1 MPSPPVSSPEPKTS
15 LFKQPVRLFLV
26 TVPAGVAG
34 FLVLIDAIGAGGV
47 IQPLAFLL
55 INWTAVL
62 VALALLVGLVSVAGS
77 HVMRVFRQKED
88 WGYSVVLLVAMFA
101 VIGVGVS
108 GVTLAEEPVRRFFH
122 AVYEPLT
129 SSLLALL
136 AFFSLSTVL
145 RALQRP
151 TRETL
156 VIIAVSLVVL
166 VTQLPPVASL
176 PMVSETMEWLDRY
189 IALAGARGLLI
200 GAAVGTLVASM
211 RVLLGFDQPYLDR

>member
-1 MPSPPVSSPEPKTS
+1 MSSPPVSSTEQKTS
-15 LFKQPVRLFLV
+15 LFRQPVRLFLV

-34 FLVLIDAIGAGGV
+34 FLVLIDSFGAGGV

-55 INWTAVL
+55 INWAAVL
-62 VALALLVGLVSVAGS
+62 VALALVVGLVSVAGS
-77 HVMRVFRQKED
+77 HVMRVLRQKED
-88 WGYSVVLLVAMFA
+88 WGYSLVLLAAMFA
-101 VIGVGVS
+101 VIGIGVS

-136 AFFSLSTVL
+136 AFFSLSTII
-145 RALQRP
+145 RALHQR
-151 TRETL
+151 TRENL
-156 VIIAVSLVVL
+156 VIIAVALVVL
-166 VTQLPPVASL
+166 VTQIPPVASL
-176 PMVSETMEWLDRY
+176 PLVTETMQWLDQY

-200 GAAVGTLVASM
+200 GAAVGTLVATM